1 VFDSLDFRKCG
12 RVMSKVIIAT
22 PLVNVSV
29 LIALLLFKKRGKE
42 VETVFDSLEVQ
53 IILQIITIP
62 DAEEGF
68 FRCLVPGG
76 DFRR

>member
-1 VFDSLDFRKCG
+1 
-12 RVMSKVIIAT
+12 
-22 PLVNVSV
+22 VNVSV
-29 LIALLLFKKRGKE
+29 LIAPLLFFKKREKE

-62 DAEEGF
+62 DAEGGF

>member
-1 VFDSLDFRKCG
+1 MQGHSFL
-12 RVMSKVIIAT
+12 IAI

-29 LIALLLFKKRGKE
+29 LIAPLFLKKGEKE

-68 FRCLVPGG
+68 FSGFPVPGG